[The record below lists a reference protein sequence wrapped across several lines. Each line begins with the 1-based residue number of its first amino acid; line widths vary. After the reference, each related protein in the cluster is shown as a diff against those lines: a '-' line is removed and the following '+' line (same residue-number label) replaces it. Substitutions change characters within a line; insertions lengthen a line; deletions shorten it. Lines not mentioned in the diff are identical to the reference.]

1 MKPANHFWLELPE
14 LVSEP
19 PVSRKGKR
27 ETRNSR
33 KNRKERKKSLRETGK
48 PIQSR
53 VRNARCQK
61 QVYAPNCR
69 PRSLSFL
76 HL

>member
-14 LVSEP
+14 LMSEP

-33 KNRKERKKSLRETGK
+33 KRSQGTQKNHLQK
-48 PIQSR
+48 PENQFRAVFGTPDVRSR
-53 VRNARCQK
+53 SKRRIVAQGR
-61 QVYAPNCR
+61 
-69 PRSLSFL
+69 
-76 HL
+76 